1 MSRSDYQKHIK
12 ERIALL
18 PEGSAFITSDF
29 LDIADTQVVN
39 KVLSRM
45 AEAGSIRRILRGVY
59 DRPRYSELL
68 QEWAAPKMEEAA
80 KAIARNFGWT
90 IVPCGD
96 TALNLLGLSTQV
108 PVVWSYISNGPYRS
122 YQIGRTDL
130 EFKHTANRDIDR
142 LSPVSALVVQA
153 LKALGK
159 ENVGAVEKRKLSA
172 ALTEENNTRLL
183 EETQHSTAWIF
194 EAAKEIC
201 RLEKTK

>member
-1 MSRSDYQKHIK
+1 MSRPGFQKHIEK
-12 ERIALL
+12 RIASL

-29 LDIADTQVVN
+29 LGYCRHSGGKQGVVPH
-39 KVLSRM
+39 SRGG
-45 AEAGSIRRILRGVY
+45 EHPPILRGVY
-59 DRPRYSELL
+59 DRSRYSELL
-68 QEWAAPKMEEAA
+68 QEWAAPKMEEVA

-108 PVVWSYISNGPYRS
+108 PAVWYYISNGPYRS
-122 YQIGRTDL
+122 YQIGKTDL

-159 ENVGAVEKRKLSA
+159 ENIGAAEKKSCPPR
-172 ALTEENNTRLL
+172 
-183 EETQHSTAWIF
+183 
-194 EAAKEIC
+194 
-201 RLEKTK
+201 

>member
-172 ALTEENNTRLL
+172 ALTEENKTRLL

>member
-1 MSRSDYQKHIK
+1 MSRPGFQKHIEK
-12 ERIALL
+12 RIASL

-45 AEAGSIRRILRGVY
+45 AEARSIRRVLRGVY

-68 QEWAAPKMEEAA
+68 QEWAAPKVEAVA

-108 PVVWSYISNGPYRS
+108 PAVWSYISNGPYRN
-122 YQIGRTDL
+122 YQIGKMDL

-159 ENVGAVEKRKLSA
+159 ENIGAAEKRRLSA
-172 ALTEENNTRLL
+172 ALTEENKARLL
-183 EETQHSTAWIF
+183 KETQHSTAWIF
-194 EAAKEIC
+194 ETVKEIC
-201 RLEKTK
+201 EFEKMK